1 MAISGLIRTYA
12 QTTGSREDLEDIIA
26 MISPTDT
33 PLFTLLN
40 RQEVFNTKHEWM
52 EDALRSMTS
61 TLGAAM
67 GSNRTSVSMTV
78 NTGHGAARFP
88 VTTNYPILVRI
99 NEELMLGTART
110 TNVLTVT
117 RDYNSLNATGAHAS
131 GATIEI
137 LYDNSIEGAD
147 AREAFAQTR
156 TRPYNMLQI
165 FDATVLVSGTQEK
178 MIKAGIAS
186 TETDYQ
192 VERRLE
198 ELKVQVERALL
209 SGTRV
214 DGTATTFR
222 SMGGLFHYISSN
234 KTNRSSAA
242 ITAAMVEADARA
254 SFDAGGNPGLII
266 CNSFQSEKITQ
277 LYTDRIRTE
286 VEEILGGA
294 VIQRIQLPVAGMGE
308 LAIIINRWVPQHEYY
323 ILDPTKVFIGVYRPF
338 AMTELAKTGDSV
350 KSQVLGEYTCVV
362 KNEAAHARSYAL
374 ATS

>member
-1 MAISGLIRTYA
+1 MAISGLIRTYG

-33 PLFTLLN
+33 PLFALLN
-40 RQEVFNTKHEWM
+40 RQEIFNTKHEWI

-67 GSNRTSVSMTV
+67 GSSRTSVSLTV

-99 NEELMLGTART
+99 NEEFMLATART

-117 RDYNSLNATGAHAS
+117 RDYNSLSATGAHSS

-137 LYDNSIEGAD
+137 LHDNSIEGAD
-147 AREAFAQTR
+147 ARQAFAQTR
-156 TRPYNMLQI
+156 TRPYNMAQI
-165 FDATVLVSGTQEK
+165 FDATVLVSGSQEK
-178 MIKAGIAS
+178 MVKAGIAS
-186 TETDYQ
+186 TESDYQ

-198 ELKVQVERALL
+198 ELKIQVERSLIT
-209 SGTRV
+209 GTRV
-214 DGTATTFR
+214 DGSSTAFR

-242 ITAAMVEADARA
+242 ITEAMIEADARA
-254 SFDAGGNPGLII
+254 SFDAGGSPGII
-266 CNSFQSEKITQ
+266 VCNSFQAEKISNIYDT
-277 LYTDRIRTE
+277 RIRTE

-294 VIQRIQLPVAGMGE
+294 QIQRIQLPVAGMGE
-308 LAIIINRWVPQHEYY
+308 LAIIVDRWVPMHEYY
-323 ILDPTKVFIGVYRPF
+323 IIDVSKVFLGVWRPF

-350 KSQVLGEYTCVV
+350 KSQVLGEYTIIV